1 MKVAPSDIQVRKFS
15 PRELFGR
22 GVFSNSSSRG
32 ETVLDDTTPDERSEA
47 KMALGLY
54 IAGRQIVL
62 RIKSLQVE
70 TGREVT
76 NNRAQIRMK

>member
-1 MKVAPSDIQVRKFS
+1 M
-15 PRELFGR
+15 
-22 GVFSNSSSRG
+22 
-32 ETVLDDTTPDERSEA
+32 DDTTRDEIFEV

-62 RIKSLQVE
+62 RIKSPQVE

-76 NNRAQIRMK
+76 NNGAQIRMK